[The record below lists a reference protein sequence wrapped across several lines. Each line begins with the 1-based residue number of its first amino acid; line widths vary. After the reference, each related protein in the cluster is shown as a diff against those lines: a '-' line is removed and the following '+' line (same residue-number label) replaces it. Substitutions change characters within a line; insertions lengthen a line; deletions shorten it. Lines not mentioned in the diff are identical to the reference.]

1 MSKIPQSRSYNW
13 QKLQSDEQ
21 CNRHV
26 SMYQNKFIRHY
37 FINDRLR
44 NPFLACSKHDQ
55 SSFRKYHKSA
65 SKPKHTSPKTA
76 RPPLTWHP
84 TAEPGVC
91 PHPPSPGDPLPLCPW
106 ALQEQWRWQGRE
118 GWGRGDCMH
127 LPTASKWTNS
137 LALCSLPCSGTQHKT
152 QIKILFKKSR
162 PKSLGW
168 IYRII

>member
-1 MSKIPQSRSYNW
+1 MSNKPQSRSYNW

-55 SSFRKYHKSA
+55 SSFGKYHKSA

-76 RPPLTWHP
+76 PSHLAPNCRTWSLS
-84 TAEPGVC
+84 T
-91 PHPPSPGDPLPLCPW
+91 STIS
-106 ALQEQWRWQGRE
+106 WRSSTSLSMSFAGTVKVARE
-118 GWGRGDCMH
+118 GGMGKRRLHASPNSFQMDELSGFMLAALFRD
-127 LPTASKWTNS
+127 TA
-137 LALCSLPCSGTQHKT
+137 
-152 QIKILFKKSR
+152 
-162 PKSLGW
+162 
-168 IYRII
+168 